1 MMIKILCVGKIKESF
16 FTEGIKEY
24 QKRIEG
30 YTKFSILEV
39 KEVNTQDIN
48 KNILEEGKN
57 ILNKIT
63 EDEYVITLEIKGKR
77 IDSVELAKLIEE
89 KQTYGFS
96 KITFVIGG
104 SNGLSDE
111 VIRRSNYH
119 LSFSDFTFP
128 HQLMR
133 LILSEQIYRALTI
146 INNKEYHK

>member
-1 MMIKILCVGKIKESF
+1 MIKILCVGKIKESF

-57 ILNKIT
+57 LLGKIA

-104 SNGLSDE
+104 SNGLSEE

-133 LILSEQIYRALTI
+133 LILAEQIYRALTI

>member
-1 MMIKILCVGKIKESF
+1 MIKILCVGKIKERF
-16 FTEGIKEY
+16 FTEGIAEY
-24 QKRIEG
+24 EKRLNAF
-30 YTKFSILEV
+30 TKFSIVEV
-39 KEVNTQDIN
+39 KEVNTNDIN

-57 ILNKIT
+57 LLSKIT
-63 EDEYVITLEIKGKR
+63 EDEFVITLEINGKM

-89 KQTYGFS
+89 KLTYGFS

-104 SNGLSDE
+104 SNGLSED

-119 LSFSDFTFP
+119 LSFSKFTFP